1 MSQRVTLTY
10 SVELDQLEAETRR
23 LYDNATGVLAT
34 SCEQSSNKCEML
46 STITLSQIEGLR
58 RNLAS
63 VDTMLSDIGEIIQ
76 SYIQYK
82 FQAPSPT
89 IATPDISVIEKAL
102 TQLNDLKEHTVD
114 ESLSP
119 QEDLAP

>member
-10 SVELDQLEAETRR
+10 SVELDQLEAETQR
-23 LYDNATGVLAT
+23 LYDNATDVLA
-34 SCEQSSNKCEML
+34 SSSEQSSNKCEML

-58 RNLAS
+58 RKLAS

-76 SYIQYK
+76 SYIEYK
-82 FQAPSPT
+82 FQKDVPT
-89 IATPDISVIEKAL
+89 IATPDISAIEKAL
-102 TQLNDLKEHTVD
+102 SQINDLKEPTAD
-114 ESLSP
+114 ESHPP